1 MSCRTGDLEAQVSH
15 YSSENFLDAFSSA
28 SVGGGGGVASTM
40 GGGNWLL
47 HDEIMLTVGYTSQFL
62 DFVKSVGAGVE
73 GTKAGAGLFSLAH
86 NVVKRLQHLSSSF
99 FTVIFQEG
107 IKCFQKEEPSGI
119 LSYLF

>member
-1 MSCRTGDLEAQVSH
+1 M
-15 YSSENFLDAFSSA
+15 
-28 SVGGGGGVASTM
+28 ASTM

-119 LSYLF
+119 LSYTYSNPANFSATLLNAAPQEAPEGWAGPVRVQ